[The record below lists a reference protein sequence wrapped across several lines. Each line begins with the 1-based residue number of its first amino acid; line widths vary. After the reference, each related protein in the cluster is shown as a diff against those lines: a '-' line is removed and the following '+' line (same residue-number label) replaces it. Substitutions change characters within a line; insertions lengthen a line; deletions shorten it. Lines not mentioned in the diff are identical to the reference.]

1 MEESPDH
8 LPAVGPDMDD
18 DTVALADL
26 VPLVRQLRA
35 GGYRV
40 IGPTVRD
47 GAIVLAELESADDL
61 PYGWGVETSPGRY
74 RLRRRV
80 DRAAFGHAAG
90 PQAWKRF
97 LHPPR
102 EPVLSAS
109 RHGGRLAFDSPD
121 EPAERYAFLGVR
133 PCDLRA
139 ITGQDRVLGARG
151 SRCSWA
157 WPTCR
162 SRAVA
167 GGRQESAVRC
177 RWWGAQSP
185 GPAVAA
191 HVDDQH
197 VTVGPCQPAPQAVLV
212 PNPPA
217 VR

>member
-1 MEESPDH
+1 
-8 LPAVGPDMDD
+8 MDD

-139 ITGQDRVLGARG
+139 ITVQDRVLGARG
-151 SRCSWA
+151 SRAEGRRTPNMALFRREVLDLNPRDAAQLRS
-157 WPTCR
+157 PTGCPEHKVTAV
-162 SRAVA
+162 SR
-167 GGRQESAVRC
+167 
-177 RWWGAQSP
+177 
-185 GPAVAA
+185 GPA
-191 HVDDQH
+191 
-197 VTVGPCQPAPQAVLV
+197 
-212 PNPPA
+212 
-217 VR
+217 